1 MVNWLAGYAVLRTI
15 HMSIGALV
23 LVVVVLRI
31 INRTRHHPP
40 AWPPT
45 VGRIEGRVVIWTE
58 RAMYALLLA
67 QPLVGWAMVSAS
79 GTPVRV
85 FGVLR
90 LPPIAPFDATVF
102 SVLREAHSILAYAL
116 VVIVA
121 AHVSTV
127 LAHSTVLGDGM
138 LRRMTFQIG
147 RRERTLE
154 HRRAIAPEFE
164 AYNIASL
171 RHRSRRVGENA
182 RSRRASQANRPSPR
196 NRSSPTT
203 PGSTKK
209 NPPPTGMMYSSS
221 GSPFSRSCTVR
232 KPLFRLR

>member
-23 LVVVVLRI
+23 LLVVVLRI
-31 INRTRHHPP
+31 VNRTRHHPP

-90 LPPIAPFDATVF
+90 LPPLAPFNATVF
-102 SVLREAHSILAYAL
+102 SVLREAHSILAYSL
-116 VVIVA
+116 VVVVA
-121 AHVSTV
+121 AHVST
-127 LAHSTVLGDGM
+127 
-138 LRRMTFQIG
+138 
-147 RRERTLE
+147 
-154 HRRAIAPEFE
+154 
-164 AYNIASL
+164 
-171 RHRSRRVGENA
+171 
-182 RSRRASQANRPSPR
+182 
-196 NRSSPTT
+196 
-203 PGSTKK
+203 
-209 NPPPTGMMYSSS
+209 
-221 GSPFSRSCTVR
+221 
-232 KPLFRLR
+232 

>member
-1 MVNWLAGYAVLRTI
+1 VTSGGEATVATVTPPQKFTVISRIFHWLTAILIFAALLMGFTMVNWLAGYAVLRTI

-45 VGRIEGRVVIWTE
+45 VGRTEGRVVIWTE

-85 FGVLR
+85 FSVLR
-90 LPPIAPFDATVF
+90 LPPIAPFNATVF
-102 SVLREAHSILAYAL
+102 SVLREAHSVLAYAL

-138 LRRMTFQIG
+138 LRRMTFHIG
-147 RRERTLE
+147 RR
-154 HRRAIAPEFE
+154 
-164 AYNIASL
+164 S
-171 RHRSRRVGENA
+171 V
-182 RSRRASQANRPSPR
+182 
-196 NRSSPTT
+196 TT
-203 PGSTKK
+203 AGL
-209 NPPPTGMMYSSS
+209 NDEDND
-221 GSPFSRSCTVR
+221 
-232 KPLFRLR
+232 

>member
-1 MVNWLAGYAVLRTI
+1 MTSVGEAAVVPSHEFTVMSRIFHWLTAILIFAALLIGFTMVNWLAGYAALRAI

-58 RAMYALLLA
+58 RAMYTLLLA

-90 LPPIAPFDATVF
+90 LPPIAPFNASVF
-102 SVLREAHSILAYAL
+102 SVLRETHSILAYAL

-121 AHVSTV
+121 AHVSMV

-138 LRRMTFQIG
+138 LRRMTFQIK
-147 RRERTLE
+147 RRSAT
-154 HRRAIAPEFE
+154 
-164 AYNIASL
+164 
-171 RHRSRRVGENA
+171 
-182 RSRRASQANRPSPR
+182 
-196 NRSSPTT
+196 
-203 PGSTKK
+203 
-209 NPPPTGMMYSSS
+209 SS
-221 GSPFSRSCTVR
+221 GPSGE
-232 KPLFRLR
+232 